1 MFRKLYSGLAV
12 SQREDPFLEYSS
24 KPRMEDLAL
33 AWISFG
39 DMRLC
44 SSF

>member
-1 MFRKLYSGLAV
+1 MFRKLHSGLAV

-24 KPRMEDLAL
+24 PSSMGDLAL

-39 DMRLC
+39 GMMLC

>member
-1 MFRKLYSGLAV
+1 MFRKLHSGLAV

-24 KPRMEDLAL
+24 LPRMGDLAF
-33 AWISFG
+33 AWVSFG
-39 DMRLC
+39 DMGLC